1 MLHQGQ
7 KNSKDTLYLSAY
19 SKEELEQWTEQF
31 HSMVMKKRQIRKNQE
46 RYLTRPSA
54 GLACDHLPKIF
65 EETISNAES
74 INNRLDSVTVQ
85 GSARGVLNI
94 FKSNDQQCT

>member
-7 KNSKDTLYLSAY
+7 KNSKGCLLIGLY

-46 RYLTRPSA
+46 RYITRPSA
-54 GLACDHLPKIF
+54 GLASNLPKID
-65 EETISNAES
+65 EETISNADS
-74 INNRLDSVTVQ
+74 TNNRLDSVTVQ

>member
-7 KNSKDTLYLSAY
+7 MNSKDSLYLSVY

-46 RYLTRPSA
+46 KYITRPSA
-54 GLACDHLPKIF
+54 GLKCDLPKIV
-65 EETISNAES
+65 EETISNADS
-74 INNRLDSVTVQ
+74 NNNRLDSVTVQ